1 MPHVAYLAM
10 GGTIS
15 MSGSDSGGVVS
26 RLGAAELVQ
35 TVGELP
41 VEVRVH
47 DVRKVPGG
55 SLTFAD
61 ILDAVD
67 AATEAVRDG
76 AVGVALSQGT
86 DTIEETAFLID
97 SVWPHEAPFVVTGA
111 MRNPTL
117 AGADGPANLLAA
129 IQVAA
134 CGPARGR
141 GALVVFQDE
150 IHAARQVRKTHSTSL
165 ATFASPNLGPIGY
178 VIEGRPRLLAY
189 LPARTPITGW
199 TRERLAQTNVAL
211 YTVTLDDDGLLLAG
225 PDHSHHGLVVAGF
238 GVGHVPAA
246 IVAALAEISAVM
258 PVVLSSRTGA
268 GTTLERTYGGPGSER
283 DLLSRGL
290 ISGGFLHPYKA
301 RVLLRL
307 LVAAGATRPEIAA
320 AFAALG

>member
-15 MSGSDSGGVVS
+15 MAGADDGGVVS
-26 RLGAAELVQ
+26 RLGAAALAE
-35 TVGELP
+35 TAGELP
-41 VEVRVH
+41 VDVQVH

-61 ILDAVD
+61 VLDAVEL
-67 AATEAVRDG
+67 AREAVTDG
-76 AVGVALSQGT
+76 AVGIVLSQGT

-97 SVWPHEAPFVVTGA
+97 SIWDSEAPFVITGA

-129 IQVAA
+129 VQVSAA
-134 CGPARGR
+134 PASRGR
-141 GALVVFQDE
+141 GVLVAFHDE
-150 IHAARQVRKTHSTSL
+150 IHAARHVRKSHSTSPG
-165 ATFASPNLGPIGY
+165 TFTSPNLGPIGH
-178 VIEGRPRLLAY
+178 VVEGIPRFLADV
-189 LPARTPITGW
+189 PVRVPVTGW
-199 TRERLAQTNVAL
+199 TRNSLERTKIAL

-225 PDHSHHGLVVAGF
+225 PEHSHHGLVVAGF

-246 IVAALAEISAVM
+246 LVPALVEINEVM
-258 PVVLSSRTGA
+258 PVVFTSRTGA
-268 GTTLERTYGGPGSER
+268 GATLATTYGGRGSER
-283 DLLSRGL
+283 DLLARGL
-290 ISGGFLHPYKA
+290 IGGGFVHPFKA

-307 LVAAGATRPEIAA
+307 LVAGGATRQDITT